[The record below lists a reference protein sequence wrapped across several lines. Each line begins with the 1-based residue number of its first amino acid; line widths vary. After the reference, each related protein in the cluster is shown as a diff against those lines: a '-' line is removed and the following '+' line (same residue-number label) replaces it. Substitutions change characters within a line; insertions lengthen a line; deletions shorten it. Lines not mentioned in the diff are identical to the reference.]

1 MRAFQAFDED
11 FDFAAAG
18 FVTVE
23 TGGEDAGVVKNE

>member
-1 MRAFQAFDED
+1 MRAFQTLNED

-18 FVTVE
+18 FVAVE